1 MPDLATYGLPL
12 LFALGLWWFSTGL
25 ILWLV
30 RLPRQHR
37 PAVLTGATLLL
48 AIALIAIVGTA
59 GDTSAAAGYHAFAA
73 ALAVWGWHELVFLL
87 GLVTGPRKTALRP
100 GASEAERFR
109 QATAAIAYHEIA
121 LAATAGLLFVLTW
134 GAENQVAA
142 WTFLALF
149 FSRLSAKLNLF
160 LGVPH
165 FADELMPDHLLHLRS
180 YFAVRAINPL
190 FPLSVTAITVAA
202 ALTLAAA
209 WHPGTAPIAVAGQ
222 ICIAG
227 LLLLA
232 AIEHWFMVL
241 PIRDAALW
249 RWAAGRTAPVPAAP
263 IDADTTRFEP
273 RPTPAAGSG

>member
-1 MPDLATYGLPL
+1 MPDLATYALPL

-30 RLPRQHR
+30 RLPRHHR

-48 AIALIAIVGTA
+48 AIALIATVRTA
-59 GDTSAAAGYHAFAA
+59 GDTGVAAGYHAFAA
-73 ALAVWGWHELVFLL
+73 ALAIWGWHELTFLL
-87 GLVTGPRKTALRP
+87 GLVTGPRKTALTL
-100 GASEAERFR
+100 GASPLQRFR
-109 QATAAIAYHEIA
+109 QATAAIAYHEVA

-134 GAENQVAA
+134 GADNQVAA

-149 FSRLSAKLNLF
+149 ASRLSAKLNLF

-190 FPLSVTAITVAA
+190 FPLSITAITVAA
-202 ALTLAAA
+202 ALILAAA
-209 WHPGTAPIAVAGQ
+209 WHPGTAPAQVAGL
-222 ICIAG
+222 ICLSG
-227 LLLLA
+227 MLLLGA
-232 AIEHWFMVL
+232 VEHWFMVL

-249 RWAAGRTAPVPAAP
+249 RWAAGHVAPAP
-263 IDADTTRFEP
+263 TEPDTTSFEP